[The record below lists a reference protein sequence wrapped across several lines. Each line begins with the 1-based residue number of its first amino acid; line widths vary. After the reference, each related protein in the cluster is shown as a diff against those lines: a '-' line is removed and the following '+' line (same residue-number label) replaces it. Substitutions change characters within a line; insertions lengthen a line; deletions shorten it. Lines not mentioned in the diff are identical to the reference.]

1 MEEKWLVYVHWI
13 ELNGVIK
20 RYIGITHHQ
29 NPEKRWQ
36 KGNGYKSHGK
46 YTKSGKSRKPN
57 DSRFYNAILKY
68 GWDNFTHEILFK
80 NLT

>member
-29 NPEKRWQ
+29 NPEKKMAKR
-36 KGNGYKSHGK
+36 
-46 YTKSGKSRKPN
+46 
-57 DSRFYNAILKY
+57 
-68 GWDNFTHEILFK
+68 
-80 NLT
+80 